1 MTTFNELGVASHIST
16 RLAENNILEPTE
28 IQKVV
33 IPDALQGLD
42 VLAMAGTG
50 SGKTLA
56 FLIPVLQRAPRSAP
70 NRPNALILVPT
81 RELALQVRDV
91 FLSLLSHPRRGLPRI
106 GAIYGG
112 SPIDRQIRDLQR
124 GVEVVVATP
133 GRLMDLMDRRAI
145 DLSEVTSVVID
156 EADRMADM
164 GFLPPVEEILSS
176 LSENHQTMLFSA
188 TLDGD
193 VRKIVNRYM
202 SSPIHH
208 EVKAETRSLDN
219 MSHYFLVT
227 HDNDKLEI
235 VKQVTSTA
243 RKSIIFVRTRDNADR
258 LADDLHGEG
267 INVDALHGNMRQSA
281 RERVLHRFSKG
292 ATSILVATD
301 VAARGI
307 DVAGLDLVVHFELPD
322 DHKAY
327 IHRSG
332 RTARAGTSGA
342 VVTLLRRSQMR
353 TVNGLQKDLGL
364 PQQLFM
370 GNPEEPTL
378 TNIATLEEFKGEEV
392 VFSDSRGP
400 SRGRSGGSG
409 GGYRPFRSNSSYGRQ
424 GEPSSNRDGGNRPYG
439 QSEGGSRDRYP
450 TRDRNSSRGESYG
463 RREGGN
469 RSNDGG
475 GESSSYGNRG
485 NYEGQRRS
493 SRRGNY

>member
-1 MTTFNELGVASHIST
+1 MITFNDLGVASHIST

-70 NRPNALILVPT
+70 NRPYALILVPT

-91 FLSLLSHPRRGLPRI
+91 FLSMLGHPRRGLPRI

-112 SPIDRQIRDLQR
+112 SSIDRQIRDLQR

-243 RKSIIFVRTRDNADR
+243 RKTIIFVRTRDNADR
-258 LADDLHGEG
+258 LADDLNGEG

-307 DVAGLDLVVHFELPD
+307 DVAGLDLVVHYELPD

-400 SRGRSGGSG
+400 ARGRSGGSG
-409 GGYRPFRSNSSYGRQ
+409 GGYRPFRTSSNYSRQ
-424 GEPSSNRDGGNRPYG
+424 GESPREGGYRSYG
-439 QSEGGSRDRYP
+439 QGEGGSRDRYP
-450 TRDRNSSRGESYG
+450 SRERSSNRSEGYG
-463 RREGGN
+463 RREGGY
-469 RSNDGG
+469 RSNEGG
-475 GESSSYGNRG
+475 GEGSSYGSRG
-485 NYEGQRRS
+485 NYDGQRRS